1 MFPKNI
7 FFREWDRQG
16 AAIRPI
22 GAPGEIRS
30 RTYDPMGSQWDRT
43 VPSYR
48 YDRTRNFNYK
58 N

>member
-1 MFPKNI
+1 MAYI
-7 FFREWDRQG
+7 VLYIYIQG

-30 RTYDPMGSQWDRT
+30 RTYDPRGSQWDRT

-48 YDRTRNFNYK
+48 YTQF
-58 N
+58 